1 MTEAAN
7 PQTVAEALAWATGR
21 IGGESARLDALLLLG
36 QVMGQSRTW
45 LYTWPD
51 TGLSE
56 TQRAMFRTLV
66 ERRVAGEPVAYL
78 LGEREFWSLPLSVN
92 ASTLIPR
99 PDTECLVESALVL
112 PLPET
117 ATVLDL
123 GTGTG
128 AIALALASERPDW
141 QVSGVDRSPE
151 AVELATGNAAK
162 LGLQRVNFR
171 VSDWFANLE
180 PQRFHLIVANP
191 PYIDPQDPHLSQGDV
206 RFEPRSALVA
216 EDAGLADLRA
226 IIESAPDWLVPGG
239 WIVLE
244 HGWQQAEA
252 VQGLLEHRG
261 FRRVASHRDYGG
273 NLRLS
278 LAQWESPD
286 V

>member
-1 MTEAAN
+1 MTDAAS
-7 PQTVAEALAWATGR
+7 PQTVAEALAWATDR
-21 IGGESARLDALLLLG
+21 IGGESARLDAVLLLG
-36 QVMGQSRTW
+36 HVMGQSRAW

-51 TGLSE
+51 TRLSE
-56 TQRAMFRTLV
+56 TQMAVFLALV

-112 PLPET
+112 PLPER
-117 ATVLDL
+117 ASVLDL

-141 QVSGVDRSPE
+141 QVCGVDRSAD
-151 AVELATGNAAK
+151 AVALATQNAAK
-162 LGLQRVNFR
+162 LGLQRVAFH
-171 VSDWFANLE
+171 VSDWFDDIA
-180 PQRFHLIVANP
+180 PQHFHLIVANP
-191 PYIDPQDPHLSQGDV
+191 PYIDPLDPHLSQGDV

-216 EDAGLADLRA
+216 EDAGLADLRV
-226 IIESAPDWLVPGG
+226 IIEAAPGWLVPGG

-252 VQGLLEHRG
+252 VQRLLEDRG
-261 FRRVASHRDYGG
+261 FQRVASHRDYGG